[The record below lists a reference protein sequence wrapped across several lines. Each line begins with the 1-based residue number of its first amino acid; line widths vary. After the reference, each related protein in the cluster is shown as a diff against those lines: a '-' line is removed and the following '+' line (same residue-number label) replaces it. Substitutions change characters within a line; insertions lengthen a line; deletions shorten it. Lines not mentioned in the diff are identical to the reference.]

1 MRAPSKRKCT
11 DRELGLASAKCLA
24 EFRDFLHGARRDPAF
39 IDEALGSARR
49 FLIWLRRS
57 GIRLGSVDDAV
68 LRRFR
73 DHDSACP
80 PHQSVAGLYT
90 RHALRPQATFASV
103 QQFVGFLE
111 TSGRT
116 WHPGELE
123 TGHQLLQEFEEW
135 AASEGHTPRMVANCC
150 GMARHLLIW
159 LHRCRIH
166 MKHLTSD
173 TLESFFE
180 HDCLC
185 PGKFLGFASTASDDT
200 VSSTR
205 KFVRFLALRGI
216 VPEARIARK
225 KPLNPG
231 LQAFHAWLRQSR
243 GVSEATVR
251 KYDREVS
258 GLLHGLG
265 YDPAKYDAA
274 LARKVLLR
282 RFAEISKSHAQ
293 RLVSVMRVYLRFLSS
308 AGQCSASLVGAVP
321 KSGAWRLSTLPRY
334 LPAEDI
340 EKVIASC
347 DGTRP
352 VDFRDRA
359 ILLLLARLG
368 LRASDVRLLQLGD
381 IDWCNA
387 ELHVCGKSK
396 RSVRLPLP
404 QDAGDALLAYIER
417 ARARVSEQAV
427 FLRSRAPY
435 RPFPH
440 STTISYIVHKA
451 LQRAGVNSPGG
462 QGAHVLRHSA
472 ATTLLRSGAS
482 LDTVGALLRHESV
495 ATTAIYAKVDLAML
509 REVAQPWAG
518 DVR

>member
-1 MRAPSKRKCT
+1 MRTPSKTGPT
-11 DRELGLASAKCLA
+11 DRELDLASAKCLA
-24 EFRDFLHGARRDPAF
+24 EFHDCLHEARHGRRS
-39 IDEALGSARR
+39 IDGRLGSARH
-49 FLIWLRRS
+49 FLVWLRRS
-57 GIRLGSVDDAV
+57 GIPLGGIDDAV

-73 DHDSACP
+73 DHDCTCP
-80 PHQSVAGLYT
+80 RHPNGGALYK
-90 RHALRPQATFASV
+90 RHAPRPQESLGHV
-103 QQFVGFLE
+103 QRFVRFLE

-116 WHPGELE
+116 RHPGELE
-123 TGHQLLQEFEEW
+123 TGHRLLQEFEEW
-135 AASEGHTPRMVANCC
+135 AASEGHTPRMVANYC
-150 GMARHLLIW
+150 GTARHLLIW
-159 LHRCRIH
+159 LHRSRLH

-173 TLESFFE
+173 TLESFLE

-185 PGKFLGFASTASDDT
+185 PGKFLGLASTASDGT

-205 KFVRFLALRGI
+205 KFVRFLASRGV
-216 VPEARIARK
+216 VPEAHIVRR
-225 KPLNPG
+225 KPLDPD

-243 GVSEATVR
+243 GVSETTVR

-265 YDPAKYDAA
+265 NDPAKYDAA
-274 LARKVLLR
+274 LVRTVLLR
-282 RFAEISKSHAQ
+282 RFAEVSKSHAQ
-293 RLVSVMRVYLRFLSS
+293 RLVSVMRVYLRFLAST
-308 AGQCSASLVGAVP
+308 GQCSASLVGAVP
-321 KSGAWRLSTLPRY
+321 KSGVWRLATLPRY
-334 LPAEDI
+334 LPTEDV

-352 VDFRDRA
+352 VDIRDRA

-381 IDWCNA
+381 IDWRNS
-387 ELHVCGKSK
+387 ELHVCGKSR

-404 QDAGDALLAYIER
+404 QDTGDALLAYIER
-417 ARARVSEQAV
+417 ARPRVSEQAV
-427 FLRSRAPY
+427 FLRSCAPY

-440 STTISYIVHKA
+440 STTISCIVHKA

-495 ATTAIYAKVDLAML
+495 TTTAIYAKVDLAML